1 MSKIDE
7 LIAKY
12 CSDGVEWYSLESVF
26 DIKNGYTPSKN
37 DKENWENGDIPWF
50 RLEDIRLSGKVL
62 NDSIQH
68 ITKKGVKRGGLF
80 PANSII
86 LSTTAT
92 IGEHALIT
100 VPSLANQQFT
110 YFVRKQE
117 FDNILN
123 IKFFFYYMF
132 VIAKWCKSNVNEGGF
147 AIVSTNSLKKYEFPI
162 PPLPVQEEIVRILD
176 KFTALE
182 AELEAEL
189 EARTRQYEYYRNQLL
204 SFEGK
209 DVEWKALGDI
219 GEFIRGKRFVRTDMI
234 ESGFPCIHYGEM
246 YTYYN
251 VFAKESKSF
260 ISEELAKKLRVA
272 NKGDVVIVAAGETI
286 EDIGKATAWL
296 GDSDVVIH
304 DACFTF
310 KSSLNPKFV
319 AYFSRTKLFHDQI
332 KRHISSGKISAI
344 NAKGLE
350 KAKIPVPPLDEQ
362 ERIVAILDKF
372 DALVNGI
379 STGLPAEIQA
389 RRQQYEYYRGKLL
402 TFEPVAVAQ

>member
-12 CSDGVEWYSLESVF
+12 CPDGVDYYSLDSVF
-26 DIKNGYTPSKN
+26 YIRNGYTPSKN
-37 DKENWENGDIPWF
+37 DNQNWDNGHIPWF
-50 RLEDIRLSGKVL
+50 RLEDIRSSGRVL
-62 NDSIQH
+62 DDAIQH
-68 ITKKGVKRGGLF
+68 ITEKGVKRGGVF

-110 YFVRKQE
+110 YFVLKNE
-117 FDNILN
+117 FENILN

-147 AIVSTNSLKKYEFPI
+147 AIVSTNSLKKYEFPV
-162 PPLPVQEEIVRILD
+162 PPLPVQEEIVSILD

-189 EARTRQYEYYRNQLL
+189 EARTRQYEYYRNELL

-209 DVEWKALGDI
+209 DVEWKALGEV
-219 GEFIRGKRFVRTDMI
+219 GEFIRGSGLQKTDFR
-234 ESGFPCIHYGEM
+234 ESGVGCIHYGQI
-246 YTYYN
+246 YTYYGTS
-251 VFAKESKSF
+251 ATETKSF
-260 ISEELAKKLRVA
+260 VSEELAKKLKKV
-272 NKGDVVIVAAGETI
+272 NKGDIIITNTSENI
-286 EDIGKATAWL
+286 EDVCKAVAWL
-296 GDSDVVIH
+296 GEEEIVTGGH
-304 DACFTF
+304 ACIF
-310 KSSLNPKFV
+310 KHNENPKYI
-319 AYFSRTKLFHDQI
+319 AYCTQVNSFFIQKKKLVKGTKVMDVSAKDLA
-332 KRHISSGKISAI
+332 KI
-344 NAKGLE
+344 
-350 KAKIPVPPLDEQ
+350 KIPVPPIEEQ

-372 DALVNGI
+372 DALVNDI

-402 TFEPVAVAQ
+402 TFEPLTA